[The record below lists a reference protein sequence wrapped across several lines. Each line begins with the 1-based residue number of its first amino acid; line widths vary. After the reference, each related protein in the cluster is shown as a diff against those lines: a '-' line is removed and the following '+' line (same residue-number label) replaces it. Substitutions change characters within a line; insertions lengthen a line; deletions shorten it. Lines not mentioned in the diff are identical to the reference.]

1 MRHKSFDGAIEVF
14 STCPPSAVVDR
25 TTYMHNVI
33 DVARRSEDAGC
44 EGVLVHA
51 DNDLADPW
59 LLSQL
64 IIQKTAS
71 LCPLVAVQPSRM
83 HPYKVA
89 KMAAS
94 IAHLYRRSIYLN
106 IVAEGFKDD
115 LMALDDTTRHDK
127 RYGRL
132 VEYATIITG
141 LLSDPSLISFEGE
154 FYRLGKLKMTP
165 MLPANLLPRVFVS
178 GRSAAGFRAAR
189 VLGATAV
196 KYPKP
201 PGEEEGPP
209 DDSISYGVRV
219 GVIARQEEREAWE
232 VAQRRFSAGRRRRIA
247 DKLAMKS
254 SGSAS
259 RRPLSQTAEQTSASK
274 SPYWVFP
281 LGNYE
286 AFCPYLVGSYES
298 VAQELA
304 RYISLGYKT
313 FILDVPTDAE
323 ELDHMNTVF
332 SHASA
337 SVAT

>member
-1 MRHKSFDGAIEVF
+1 MRHKSFDGAIEIF
-14 STCPPSAVVDR
+14 STCPPSAAVDR

-44 EGVLVHA
+44 EGILVYA
-51 DNDLADPW
+51 DNGLVDPW

-94 IAHLYRRSIYLN
+94 IGHLYRRSIYLN

-165 MLPANLLPRVFVS
+165 TLPANLLPRVFVS
-178 GRSAAGFRAAR
+178 GRSAAGLRAAR

-209 DDSISYGVRV
+209 DASISYGVRV
-219 GVIARQEEREAWE
+219 GVIARQEENEAWE
-232 VAQRRFSAGRRRRIA
+232 VAQRRFPTGRRRRIT
-247 DKLAMKS
+247 DKLAMKP

-259 RRPLSQTAEQTSASK
+259 RRQLSQTAEQTSASK
-274 SPYWVFP
+274 SPYWLFP
-281 LGNYE
+281 LENYKT
-286 AFCPYLVGSYES
+286 FCPYLVGSYES